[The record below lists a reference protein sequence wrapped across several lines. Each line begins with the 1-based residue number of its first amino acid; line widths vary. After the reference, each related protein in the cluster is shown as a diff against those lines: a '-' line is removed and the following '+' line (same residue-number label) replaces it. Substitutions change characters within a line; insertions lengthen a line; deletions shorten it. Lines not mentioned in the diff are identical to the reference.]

1 MISTFDFNGNN
12 SKEFNM
18 YINAELTLSSSQP
31 DYSTIEVP
39 GRDGDLILPNN
50 RYKSFSQTVSVIF
63 LGGYNDTMSKIEQV
77 RRWLLSDT
85 EFHDFKLSSDPDY
98 TYRAA
103 YLGNFEIKKATDEL
117 SADLSFEMM
126 PYKYL
131 NSGLGSQTISSGTTL
146 TNSGS
151 IPALPLLKITCS
163 GDITVS
169 LGSQTLSLKGVDTGI
184 ILDCESQLCTSLDG
198 TRTQFDKLY
207 SDFPNLPVG
216 NTKISWSGAVSDFE
230 IAPRWKVRT

>member
-1 MISTFDFNGNN
+1 MISTFDFNGHN

-18 YINAELTLSSSQP
+18 YINAEINISSSQP

-50 RYKSFSQTVSVIF
+50 RYKSFSQAVPVIF
-63 LGGYNDTMSKIEQV
+63 LGGYKDTMSKIEQV

-85 EFHDFKLSSDPDY
+85 GFHDFKLSSDSGY

-103 YLGNFEIKKATDEL
+103 YLGNFEVKKATDEL

-131 NSGLGSQTISSGTTL
+131 NGGLKSQTISSGTTL

-151 IPALPLLKITCS
+151 IPALPLFKITGS
-163 GDITVS
+163 GDITVT
-169 LGSQTLSLKGVDTGI
+169 LGNQMVSLKGVDTGI
-184 ILDCESQLCTSLDG
+184 ILDCDSQLCTSLDG

-207 SDFPNLPVG
+207 SNFPNLPVG
-216 NTKISWSGAVSDFE
+216 NTKISWSGTVSDFE
-230 IAPRWKVRT
+230 ITPRWKVRT

>member
-1 MISTFDFNGNN
+1 MISTFDFNGHN

-18 YINAELTLSSSQP
+18 YINAEINISSSQP

-50 RYKSFSQTVSVIF
+50 RYKSFSQTVPVIF
-63 LGGYNDTMSKIEQV
+63 LGGYKDTMSKIEQV

-85 EFHDFKLSSDPDY
+85 EFHDFKLSSDSGY

-103 YLGNFEIKKATDEL
+103 YLDNFEVKKTADGLSTDL
-117 SADLSFEMM
+117 NFEMM

-131 NSGLGSQTISSGTTL
+131 NSGLDSQTISSGTTL
-146 TNSGS
+146 TNSGN
-151 IPALPLLKITCS
+151 IPALPLLKITGS
-163 GDITVS
+163 GDIKITLDNQTVS
-169 LGSQTLSLKGVDTGI
+169 LKGIDTGI
-184 ILDCESQLCTSLDG
+184 ILDCESQLCTSLDV

-207 SDFPNLPVG
+207 SDFPRLPVG
-216 NTKISWSGAVSDFE
+216 NTKISWSGTVSKFE
-230 IAPRWKVRT
+230 ITPRWKVRT

>member
-1 MISTFDFNGNN
+1 MISTFTFNSHN
-12 SKEFNM
+12 SEEFNM
-18 YINAELTLSSSQP
+18 YINAEQTISSSQP

-63 LGGYNDTMSKIEQV
+63 LGGYNDTMSKIEQA

-85 EFHDFKLSSDPDY
+85 EFHDFKLSSDSGY

-103 YLGNFEIKKATDEL
+103 YLGNFEVKKTADGL
-117 SADLSFEMM
+117 SADLNFEMM

-131 NSGLGSQTISSGTTL
+131 NSGLNGQTISSGTVL
-146 TNSGS
+146 TNSGN
-151 IPALPLLKITCS
+151 IPALPLLKITGS
-163 GDITVS
+163 GDITVI
-169 LGSQTLSLKGVDTGI
+169 LGSQTVSLKGVDTGI

-207 SDFPNLPVG
+207 SDFPNLPFG
-216 NTKISWSGAVSDFE
+216 STKISWSGTVSNFE
-230 IAPRWKVRT
+230 ITPRWKVRT